1 VAEVSSVIYKKKL
14 HSFITS
20 RFLSGRGMRVV
31 MKEEDLEQLFTT
43 ASNEAF
49 NAFGDGRMF
58 IERFVSNPRH
68 VSFVKR

>member
-1 VAEVSSVIYKKKL
+1 ML
-14 HSFITS
+14 FIKEKTHLLIIS
-20 RFLSGRGMRVV
+20 RYLSGRGMRVV
-31 MKEEDLEQLFTT
+31 MKEDDLEQLFTT